1 MWRMPRNP
9 ETKGELMGNVES
21 QPWPSPAKPK
31 PAKAPKAEPA
41 PEAE

>member
-1 MWRMPRNP
+1 
-9 ETKGELMGNVES
+9 MGNVDNA
-21 QPWPSPAKPK
+21 PWPSPEAPK